1 MPFAQLIVGAPGAGK
16 STYCDGMQQFMNAI
30 ERPCAIINLDPANDH
45 TSYDA
50 DLDVRDLIMLDDIM
64 SEEELGPN
72 GGMLYAM
79 EELEH
84 NFEFLEEGL
93 KSVGDKYILFDC
105 PGQAEL
111 FTNHN
116 SLRNVFQRIQKLG
129 YRLVVVQLT
138 DSYVLSLPSLYVSS
152 LVLALRSML
161 QLELPHINVL
171 TKIDNLPSYGDLPM
185 PLHFYTEARSL
196 VDYLEPHLEAEQKG
210 LPVSNA
216 SQVDE
221 RDDMDLQP
229 KSKFHALNNA
239 ILELVEDYG
248 LVGFETLCVEDR
260 QSMWQLL
267 RAIDRAGGYAFGGAE
282 GMNQSTAWELAVR
295 EGGGAQMM
303 HINDVEERWIT
314 RRDELDREEEEK
326 WKKEAEGQKKQADS
340 AVSKDSQHTPHTKS
354 GIKVVRRADP

>member
-50 DLDVRDLIMLDDIM
+50 DLDVRDLITLDDIM
-64 SEEELGPN
+64 GEEELGPN

-116 SLRNVFQRIQKLG
+116 SLRN
-129 YRLVVVQLT
+129 LT

-210 LPVSNA
+210 LPASNA

-239 ILELVEDYG
+239 ILELVEEYG

-295 EGGGAQMM
+295 EGGGRQMM

-314 RRDELDREEEEK
+314 RRDELDREEEEM

-340 AVSKDSQHTPHTKS
+340 AVSKDSQDIQS